1 MVSQD
6 GSDLSGRKEK
16 HSWKTFSLLFLGQF
30 DVTLAAEKRRRGNWS
45 TRSDKGQNGRDP
57 CHFPYVFFPPKDIS
71 CFESCVCRNVAR
83 KLHRKLLHADPVSWF
98 SSLFFSPLDISHFQ
112 EQNDLKGL
120 LDNLHQNIQAK
131 KRKNVEIM
139 WLAATVSTCVHL
151 FSAQHEQALAGT
163 CYRVWVCT
171 SVPRFRLTLSSSQ
184 GIIA

>member
-57 CHFPYVFFPPKDIS
+57 CHFPYVFFPQKDIS
-71 CFESCVCRNVAR
+71 CFESCVCGNVAR

-98 SSLFFSPLDISHFQ
+98 SPLFFFSFRYFTFSRTKWFKRIVGQSPS
-112 EQNDLKGL
+112 K
-120 LDNLHQNIQAK
+120 
-131 KRKNVEIM
+131 
-139 WLAATVSTCVHL
+139 
-151 FSAQHEQALAGT
+151 
-163 CYRVWVCT
+163 Y
-171 SVPRFRLTLSSSQ
+171 SSQ
-184 GIIA
+184 KKKECRDHVAGSNSKHLRPSFLCTARASPGRDVLQGLSLYLGS